1 MRVGFC
7 AAKVVAIVS
16 VVSWAGAAGSPGGT
30 FVQPFAG
37 AKLATWYEIPNAA
50 APACS
55 SATAGAASTPRVEKK
70 FAKWRVGP
78 AIPDWRPPTQ
88 STCATFF
95 PARSAAAA
103 SVSAWSTPA
112 AANDVEL
119 AKASP
124 VRWKVLFV
132 EPCSLGQVPVMS
144 VYQPTPVFGGK
155 ACSRPFAP
163 RTPASISA
171 LYAGMTPCDA

>member
-16 VVSWAGAAGSPGGT
+16 VVSWAGAAGSPAGT
-30 FVQPFAG
+30 FVQPLAD
-37 AKLATWYEIPNAA
+37 AKLATWYEMPNAA

-55 SATAGAASTPRVEKK
+55 SATAGVVRTPRVEKK
-70 FAKWRVGP
+70 FAKSTVGP
-78 AIPDWRPPTQ
+78 AMPDCRPPTQ
-88 STCATFF
+88 STCATFL

-112 AANDVEL
+112 PENDVEF
-119 AKASP
+119 ANASP

-155 ACSRPFAP
+155 AWRSPFAP
-163 RTPASISA
+163 RTPASLRA
-171 LYAGMTPCDA
+171 LYVGMTPAEA

>member
-1 MRVGFC
+1 ML
-7 AAKVVAIVS
+7 KD
-16 VVSWAGAAGSPGGT
+16 
-30 FVQPFAG
+30 
-37 AKLATWYEIPNAA
+37 A

-55 SATAGAASTPRVEKK
+55 SATTGFVSTPRVEKK
-70 FAKWRVGP
+70 LAKSTVGP
-78 AIPDWRPPTQ
+78 AMPDCLPPTQ
-88 STCATFF
+88 STCATFL

-112 AANDVEL
+112 PENEVEL
-119 AKASP
+119 ANASP

-144 VYQPTPVFGGK
+144 VYQPTPVLGGK

-163 RTPASISA
+163 RTPAAMSA
-171 LYAGMTPCDA
+171 LYVGMAPSAAYFSIRSGRMPSELKKSTREA